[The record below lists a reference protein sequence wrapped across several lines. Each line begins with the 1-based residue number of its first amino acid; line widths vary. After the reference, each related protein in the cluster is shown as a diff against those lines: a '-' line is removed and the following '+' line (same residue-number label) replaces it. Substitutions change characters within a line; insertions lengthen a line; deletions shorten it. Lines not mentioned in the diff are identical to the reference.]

1 MGTQAGT
8 APVEECGAKGRCDP
22 AGVFAEPG
30 EPDGSQSNGP
40 GRSGTLGYG
49 MV

>member
-8 APVEECGAKGRCDP
+8 TPVEECGAKGRCDL
-22 AGVFAEPG
+22 AGVLAQSG
-30 EPDGSQSNGP
+30 EPDGSQSHSP

>member
-1 MGTQAGT
+1 MGSKAGT

-22 AGVFAEPG
+22 AGALAQFG
-30 EPDGSQSNGP
+30 EPDGSQSHGP
-40 GRSGTLGYG
+40 GRSGTLGHG